1 MIITIINIW
10 RGECHYNLP
19 YLHRPHDSGPI
30 QRARGDFRLKPSA
43 AARPPARSVSL
54 FLFQSRNVEQGRHE
68 EQGMRQKTERKGEDE
83 RKKAQWK
90 GCKSPSQKE
99 GGVQGEKKGKGKCS
113 VLKQDGRKE
122 YETQRRCRQEKY
134 GNTAKLFNGVLNEFE
149 HCVHKALLWLQ
160 TLCYTR
166 SGRETRLH
174 VRRRNGRTGSAWLK
188 SQAAG
193 TNNPP
198 TTWGPAS

>member
-1 MIITIINIW
+1 MERRQRSLSLSLLRSWHNGCGALNALYLYVTMIITIINIW

-54 FLFQSRNVEQGRHE
+54 FLFQSRNVEKGRHE

-83 RKKAQWK
+83 RKKAQRK

-99 GGVQGEKKGKGKCS
+99 GGDARWKEREREMQCVETGWEKRIRDS
-113 VLKQDGRKE
+113 
-122 YETQRRCRQEKY
+122 ET
-134 GNTAKLFNGVLNEFE
+134 
-149 HCVHKALLWLQ
+149 LQ
-160 TLCYTR
+160 T
-166 SGRETRLH
+166 REIWKYSK
-174 VRRRNGRTGSAWLK
+174 VV
-188 SQAAG
+188 
-193 TNNPP
+193 
-198 TTWGPAS
+198 